1 MLVLITSADIEH
13 PLKDMRT
20 EEYRETILWMKKNLG
35 ENNFLAWIECVK
47 DKDSFIEEYNPVF
60 YPNVNN
66 PEFKNTG
73 ANWGK
78 AVEEFILNHDIHEE
92 YIAHVTG
99 RYHLIDRYFFDTIEN
114 NPDYDVFAKDDG
126 HSQYL
131 TGCFAMRT
139 KYFIDW
145 IHQTDWNWLNAA
157 MINLEKSVWNY
168 SMKNKLKCYE
178 FDSLHIDCNIFGNG
192 APQRVQ
198 F

>member
-1 MLVLITSADIEH
+1 MLVLVTSADIEH
-13 PLKDMRT
+13 PLKEMRT

-35 ENNFLAWIECVK
+35 DNSLAWIECVRNSN
-47 DKDSFIEEYNPVF
+47 SFIEEYNPVF

-73 ANWGK
+73 ANWGR
-78 AVEEFILNHDIHEE
+78 AVEEFIIHHDIHEE
-92 YIAHVTG
+92 FIAHVTG
-99 RYHLIDRYFFDTIEN
+99 RYHLKDRHFFDTIEKN
-114 NPDYDVFAKDDG
+114 SEYDVFAKDDG
-126 HSQYL
+126 HSQYI
-131 TGCFAMRT
+131 TGCFAMRA

-168 SMKNKLKCYE
+168 SMNNKLKCYE

-198 F
+198 L

>member
-13 PLKDMRT
+13 PLKEMRT

-35 ENNFLAWIECVK
+35 DNSLAWIECVR
-47 DKDSFIEEYNPVF
+47 DNGSFIEEYNPVF

-92 YIAHVTG
+92 FIAHVTG
-99 RYHLIDRYFFDTIEN
+99 RYHLKDRYFFDTIEKN
-114 NPDYDVFAKDDG
+114 SEYDVFAKDDG
-126 HSQYL
+126 HSQYI
-131 TGCFAMRT
+131 TGCFAMRA

-168 SMKNKLKCYE
+168 SMDNKLKCYE

-192 APQRVQ
+192 VPQRVQ
-198 F
+198 L

>member
-13 PLKDMRT
+13 PLKEMRT
-20 EEYRETILWMKKNLG
+20 EEYRKTILWMKKNLG
-35 ENNFLAWIECVK
+35 DNSLAWIECVRNNN
-47 DKDSFIEEYNPVF
+47 SFIEEYNPVF

-78 AVEEFILNHDIHEE
+78 AVEEFILHHDIHEE
-92 YIAHVTG
+92 FIAHVTG
-99 RYHLIDRYFFDTIEN
+99 RYHLKDRYFFDTIEKN
-114 NPDYDVFAKDDG
+114 SEYDVFAKDDG
-126 HSQYL
+126 HSQYI
-131 TGCFAMRT
+131 TGCFAMRA

-168 SMKNKLKCYE
+168 SMNNKLKCYE

>member
-13 PLKDMRT
+13 PLKEMRT
-20 EEYRETILWMKKNLG
+20 EEYRKTILWMKKNLG
-35 ENNFLAWIECVK
+35 DNSLAWIECVRNNN
-47 DKDSFIEEYNPVF
+47 SFIEEYNPVF

-92 YIAHVTG
+92 FIAHVTG
-99 RYHLIDRYFFDTIEN
+99 RYHLKDRYFFDTIEKN
-114 NPDYDVFAKDDG
+114 SEYDVFAKDDG
-126 HSQYL
+126 HSQYI
-131 TGCFAMRT
+131 TGCFAMRA

-168 SMKNKLKCYE
+168 SMDNKLKCYE